1 MINYLHRLRNKCGK
15 SNIQF
20 EISNFRFAIFNRNPV
35 VSLSNPLAIE
45 NRKFSLALYIFLFLA
60 VFGLSGCSKK
70 TPKADEQIPSDVVV
84 IVNGLNITDS
94 DLEALV
100 KPELERM
107 KAKAAKLPAE
117 FIEQYEK
124 QVRQLVL
131 DKLISGYLLD
141 EKVKEAK
148 IVVTEDELMRRIT
161 EIAAEQQPPLSLEEY
176 QKKLEEHGQS
186 FEAYKNDFRKNML
199 YQKLLEPQLAGK
211 LETSEDEIK
220 QYYSDYKREF
230 ETPEQVRA
238 SHILIKP
245 DTSQPGTDPNEAKAI
260 ARAKT
265 ESLLKQIREGADF
278 AELAKANSADRL
290 SAEKGG
296 DLDFFPRGKMVAPF
310 EKAAFNLQTGQISD
324 VVETK
329 FGYHIIKVTDRKEA
343 SAVPFEQAKD
353 YIIAKI
359 TQKRRSE
366 IITEYIE
373 SLKDK
378 AQIVYPIRPEQNQ

>member
-1 MINYLHRLRNKCGK
+1 MISYPRRLKNKCGK
-15 SNIQF
+15 SKRTSFLCLI
-20 EISNFRFAIFNRNPV
+20 
-35 VSLSNPLAIE
+35 
-45 NRKFSLALYIFLFLA
+45 LYILLFLT
-60 VFGLSGCSKK
+60 VFGLSCCSKK
-70 TPKADEQIPSDVVV
+70 TPKADDRTPNDVVV
-84 IVNGLNITDS
+84 TVNGFNITDS

-100 KPELERM
+100 KPELERVT
-107 KAKAAKLPAE
+107 AKAAKLPAE

-131 DKLISGYLLD
+131 EKLISGYLLD
-141 EKVKEAK
+141 EKVKEDK

-161 EIAAEQQPPLSLEEY
+161 EIAAAQQPPLSLEEY

-186 FEAYKNDFRKNML
+186 FDAFKNDFRKQML
-199 YQKLLEPQLAGK
+199 YLKLLEPQLAGK
-211 LETSEDEIK
+211 LDVTEDEIK

-238 SHILIKP
+238 SHILITP
-245 DTSQPGTDPNEAKAI
+245 DASQLGTDPNEAKAI
-260 ARAKT
+260 AKAKA

-278 AELAKANSADRL
+278 AELAKANSACS
-290 SAEKGG
+290 SAAKGG

-310 EKAAFNLQTGQISD
+310 EKVAFVLQPGQISD
-324 VVETK
+324 VVETI

-343 SAVPFEQAKD
+343 GVVPFEQAKD
-353 YIIAKI
+353 HIIAKI